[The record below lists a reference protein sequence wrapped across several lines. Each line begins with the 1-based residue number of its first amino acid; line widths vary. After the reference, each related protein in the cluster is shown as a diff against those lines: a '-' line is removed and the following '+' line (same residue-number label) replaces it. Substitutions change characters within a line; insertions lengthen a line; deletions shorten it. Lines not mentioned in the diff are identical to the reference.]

1 LFSKIAIIFKGS
13 KEQKILDIQF
23 GLKSIIKMENMRRY
37 LLVLGV
43 LAAVAIG
50 VRAQN
55 RTDVSL
61 KWKNKDHQ
69 ETIIESETGNL
80 YKELEHHGP
89 AIENE
94 WMGLR
99 LYFDHKVAVDVYN
112 KQRPGLELALAGW
125 YPTAE
130 QQQEGWGADLYKVGS
145 TVGLG
150 GVRLWDGEKE
160 QFLNPVTKRTARVRK
175 EASLSYM
182 EMLSEG
188 IPYRGDTID
197 ILVRVTVFSGQRE
210 AKVEAFAMSSQPVQ
224 FMTGI
229 NFHEGLEIRQGE
241 DFIGTWGIH
250 PEDVA
255 AFQFAIGAGILFNPD
270 DFDSIIK
277 AESQFVMVSKPT
289 KYLET
294 WITSS
299 CEKEVELN
307 TINDFAQYLNDFQK

>member
-1 LFSKIAIIFKGS
+1 MKKTF
-13 KEQKILDIQF
+13 
-23 GLKSIIKMENMRRY
+23 
-37 LLVLGV
+37 LVLGLLV
-43 LAAVAIG
+43 AVTISAM
-50 VRAQN
+50 AQN
-55 RTDVSL
+55 QTDISL
-61 KWKNKDHQ
+61 KWKDKDAQ
-69 ETIIESETGNL
+69 STVIESETGNL
-80 YKELEHHGP
+80 YRELDHHGP

-112 KQRPGLELALAGW
+112 KQRPGLELAEAGW
-125 YPTAE
+125 YPTVE
-130 QQQEGWGADLYKVGS
+130 QQKEGWGADLYKVGS

-150 GVRLWDGEKE
+150 GVRLWDGENE
-160 QFLNPVTKRTARVRK
+160 QFLDPVTKRSARVRK

-197 ILVRVTVFSGQRE
+197 VLVRVTVFSGMRE
-210 AKVEAFAMSSQPVQ
+210 AKVEAFALSSRPVQ
-224 FMTGI
+224 FLTGI
-229 NFHEGLEIRQGE
+229 NFHEGTEVRQGE
-241 DFIGTWGIH
+241 GFIGTWGVH

-270 DFDSIIK
+270 DFDSVLK
-277 AESQFVMVSKPT
+277 AKAQFVMVSKPT

-299 CEKEVELN
+299 CEKEAELN
-307 TINDFAQYLNDFQK
+307 TISDFVQYLNDFQK